1 VAEIFGKFELQRKL
15 AVGGMAEIFL
25 ASVQGPEGFLKTV
38 AIKRILPHLTE
49 DQDFITM
56 FLDEARL
63 VARFNH
69 PNIVQIYELGEVDG
83 RYFLSMEF
91 VHGVSMSKVLKA
103 CRKVERPLPLEY
115 GAKIVSFAC
124 EGLDFAHNFADAD
137 GQPLNLIHRD
147 VSPQNLMLSYD
158 GVVKVL
164 DFGIAKAAGNL
175 FQTRASSLKGKA
187 AYMSPE
193 QITQKAGLDRRS
205 DVFALGIVL
214 YEFATGRRPFEADT
228 ELELMMS
235 IVQKPCPDPRALNP
249 TLPAAFTAILG
260 RALAKDREQRYPSCR
275 ALRADLEQ
283 FLIDQRLMVDTYA
296 LSGFVRELIPPG
308 DLRVGMTLPTPSRP
322 SINREEVDGVLKGG
336 RSDPGKPRPSPHTP
350 TGRRPAPP
358 VQEQEPATVLTPSKP
373 ISARLAAPAAPEP
386 LAETT
391 LREGTALPP
400 RARTGGLPLGWMM
413 AGFVLLG
420 LIGAGAAFL
429 FLGGQDPEPRGA
441 GRDAGL
447 QEPGGV
453 DAGPAGIA
461 MEVAGRDAGAGPG
474 QEPDGAS
481 GQEPPGTAPA
491 DAGVAEAPPDAG
503 PAADAGSQVAVGP
516 APNGKKPI
524 PPHRKKR
531 VDPTEPRPPVTV
543 VDPPRPVA
551 VAEGKGKLVV
561 DSRPWT
567 NVSIDGTAYGTTP
580 LGPVDLEAGLHEVEL
595 HNRASGIRV
604 KKQLRILAGQT
615 QRVMEKFGQGQ
626 IQVFVKP
633 FGEVFV
639 NGVSKG
645 MTPLDGPVTLYE
657 GTHTV
662 RVINSK
668 DGKEETRQ
676 VKLTAG
682 QNQKLIFDLR

>member
-1 VAEIFGKFELQRKL
+1 VGEVFGKFELQRKL

-49 DQDFITM
+49 DQDFVTM

-69 PNIVQIYELGEVDG
+69 PNIVQIYELGDVEG

-103 CRKVERPLPLEY
+103 CRKRERPLPLEY

-124 EGLDFAHNFADAD
+124 DGLDYAHNFADAD
-137 GQPLNLIHRD
+137 GHPLNLIHRD

-175 FQTRASSLKGKA
+175 FQTRSSSLKGKA

-193 QITQKAGLDRRS
+193 QITQKAGGLDRRS

-214 YEFATGRRPFEADT
+214 YEFATGRRPYEADT

-235 IVQKPCPDPRALNP
+235 IVQKPIPDPRLLNP
-249 TLPAAFTAILG
+249 ILPEGLAVILDK
-260 RALAKDREQRYPSCR
+260 ALAKDREQRYASCR
-275 ALRADLEQ
+275 ALRQDLEQ
-283 FLIDQRLMVDTYA
+283 FLVDQRLMVDTYA
-296 LSGFVRELIPPG
+296 LSAFLRELIPPG
-308 DLRVGMTLPTPSRP
+308 DVRVGMTLPTPSRP
-322 SINREEVDGVLKGG
+322 SLNREEVDGALRGV
-336 RSDPGKPRPSPHTP
+336 RSDSGKSRPSPHTP
-350 TGRRPAPP
+350 TGRRPAPV
-358 VQEQEPATVLTPSKP
+358 VQDEEPATVLTPSKP
-373 ISARLAAPAAPEP
+373 ISARLAASIPPEP
-386 LAETT
+386 LGDTT
-391 LREGTALPP
+391 LRASPSLPP
-400 RARTGGLPLGWMM
+400 KPPAAGLPMGWMM
-413 AGFVLLG
+413 AGLVLLG
-420 LIGAGAAFL
+420 VIGAGGAFL
-429 FLGGQDPEPRGA
+429 FVGTPETDPRGQA
-441 GRDAGL
+441 SRDAGL
-447 QEPGGV
+447 PEERGE
-453 DAGPAGIA
+453 DAGPAG
-461 MEVAGRDAGAGPG
+461 VGPVG
-474 QEPDGAS
+474 VGP
-481 GQEPPGTAPA
+481 
-491 DAGVAEAPPDAG
+491 DAGVAGAPEGSPDAG
-503 PAADAGSQVAVGP
+503 AAKAPEGSPDAGLVRAPEGSPDAGLARDAGTGP
-516 APNGKKPI
+516 AVLVDRG
-524 PPHRKKR
+524 HRKKR
-531 VDPTEPRPPVTV
+531 VDSPPPRDGGTIVE
-543 VDPPRPVA
+543 PPRPVA
-551 VAEGKGKLVV
+551 MAEGKGKLVV

-567 NVSIDGTAYGTTP
+567 NVSIDGTSYGTTP
-580 LGPVDLEAGLHEVEL
+580 LGPVDLEAGLHDVEL
-595 HNRASGIRV
+595 LNRAGGIRV
-604 KKQLRILAGQT
+604 KKQIRILAGQT

-626 IQVFVKP
+626 LQVFVKP

-639 NGVSKG
+639 NGQSKG
-645 MTPLDGPVTLYE
+645 MTPLDGPITLYE

-682 QNQKLIFDLR
+682 QTQKLIFDLR